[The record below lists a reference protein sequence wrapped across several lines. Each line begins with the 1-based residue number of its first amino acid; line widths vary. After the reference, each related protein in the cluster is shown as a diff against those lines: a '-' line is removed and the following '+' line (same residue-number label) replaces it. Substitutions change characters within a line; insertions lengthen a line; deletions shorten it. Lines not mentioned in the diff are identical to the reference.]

1 MLYLCRLKKQNRT
14 RVYYMKKIIQ
24 SILLLAS
31 ASGLAS
37 CNEKLNIAAPYKNIT
52 VVYGLLDMADTA
64 HYVRIQKAFMDENQ
78 SAIDMAKIADSNF
91 YKALN
96 VVVKEYT
103 ASGAL
108 VTTIPLAKV
117 DLAKEGYSK
126 ASGDFFNTPN
136 YAYKFKHPLNSS
148 YNYRIVITN
157 TNTGNV
163 DSAITN
169 IINNNDPTK
178 FGIREWK
185 SGLYQLSIEKV
196 FRENGKL
203 DETSFDA
210 DIPGNVGAVELIL
223 RFNWTDSN
231 IVTGVATKKSAD
243 FNTFSTSANYSPGV
257 SSNVTFLTQNK
268 SFYDF
273 LNDVMGKPANE
284 NQYRFMDSCDMILYV
299 AGIEY
304 QRYRDLNANKGG
316 VTADE
321 IRPLYSNIRG
331 KDVMGLFSTRA
342 YTQKLQ
348 IGFTKETRDSL
359 RSNSITNA
367 LNIRF

>member
-1 MLYLCRLKKQNRT
+1 
-14 RVYYMKKIIQ
+14 MKKIIQ

-52 VVYGLLDMADTA
+52 VVYGLLNRADTA

-91 YKALN
+91 YNSLS
-96 VVVKEYT
+96 VVVKELT
-103 ASGAL
+103 SAGSL

-117 DLAKEGYSK
+117 DLAIEGFPK
-126 ASGDFFNTPN
+126 ATGAFFNTPN
-136 YAYKFKHPLNSS
+136 YAFKFKHPLNAA
-148 YNYRIVITN
+148 YTYRLVITN
-157 TNTGNV
+157 TQTGNV
-163 DSAITN
+163 DSANTN
-169 IINNNDPTK
+169 IINNDDPSK

-185 SGLYQLSIEKV
+185 SGLYQLSFEQVI
-196 FRENGKL
+196 RENGKM

-210 DIPGNVGAVELIL
+210 DIPNSAGATELIL

-231 IVTGVATKKSAD
+231 IITGVSTKKYAD
-243 FNTFSTSANYSPGV
+243 FNSFSLSGNFNPGV
-257 SSNVTFLTQNK
+257 STNVTFITQNK
-268 SFYDF
+268 NFYDF
-273 LNDVMGKPANE
+273 LADAMGKPENA

-304 QRYRDLNANKGG
+304 QRYRDLNSNKGG

-321 IRPLYSNIRG
+321 IRPLYTNIKG
-331 KDVMGLFSTRA
+331 KDVIGLFTTRTF
-342 YTQKLQ
+342 TQKLQ
-348 IGFTKETRDSL
+348 IGLTKDTRDSL
-359 RSNSITNA
+359 RSNSITRD